1 MKLYDIPIV
10 ANEIE
15 SQLAENYGE
24 LTPETEQR
32 ITDFLR
38 DSKEKIESA
47 AMVVRSLEADAEIC
61 QQEAERLMARAQG
74 LFKGADRLKGL
85 ILFAVDE
92 GFGGKIKTAKFT
104 IWGQTSAVSTSFD
117 LRPGADIYTLASA
130 APQFIHT
137 KDPELDRH
145 ALRDAHKAE
154 LPLPDCI
161 TVIESPGT
169 RYLRIR

>member
-1 MKLYDIPIV
+1 VKLYEIPVI

-15 SQLAENYGE
+15 AQLAENYGE
-24 LTPETEQR
+24 LTPETER
-32 ITDFLR
+32 AIADFLK

-47 AMVVRSLEADAEIC
+47 AMIVKSLEADAEIC
-61 QQEAERLMARAQG
+61 RQEAERLMARAQG
-74 LFKGADRLKGL
+74 LFKGEDRLKGL

-104 IWGQTSAVSTSFD
+104 IWGQTSGVTTSFD
-117 LRPGADIYTLASA
+117 LKPGADIYTLASA
-130 APQFIHT
+130 APQFIRT
-137 KDPELDRH
+137 KDPELDRQ

-161 TVIESPGT
+161 TVMEHPGT
-169 RYLRIR
+169 RYLRIL